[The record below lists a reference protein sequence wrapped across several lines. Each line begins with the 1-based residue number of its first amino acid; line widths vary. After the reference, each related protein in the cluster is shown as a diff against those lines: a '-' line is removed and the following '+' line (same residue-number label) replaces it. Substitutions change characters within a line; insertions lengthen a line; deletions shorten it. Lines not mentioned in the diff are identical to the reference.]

1 MDGLLF
7 LVFWLGCAT
16 LHTVF
21 DLKVKPVLRA
31 VSEES
36 DYS

>member
-1 MDGLLF
+1 MEGLLF
-7 LVFWLGCAT
+7 LVFWLGCTT

-21 DLKVKPVLRA
+21 DIKIKPVLRA

-36 DYS
+36 KF